1 MKNLVVVGGGT
12 AGWITALYAQKMF
25 PEENI
30 VLVESKDLGIL
41 GAGEGSTPNIIF
53 LLDFLNIP
61 LSEVIKNTNATIK
74 NAVRFTNWS
83 SKKDYYYSGLFS
95 DIFSNLGWDSA
106 DLNYLI
112 GGYNFSETPSIS
124 NLINFINNKDL
135 IDYDFVTQICEKNKI
150 PFVRNHSYNN
160 TNPISDFNR
169 VSNISIHFDAK
180 MLANFLSSIGT
191 ERGIKQV
198 DGILTNIVADEY
210 GNITNIEINN
220 YENIKTDFVFDC
232 TGFNRM
238 IIGKF
243 YKSEWVSS
251 SKHLPIKKA
260 LPFFLENKDEKNIKP
275 YSEAIAMDYGWMWR
289 IPLQHRTGS
298 GYAFDSDRISIDDAK
313 IEVEKKLGQEVF
325 PPKIFSFDPGYF
337 KEIWINNCLAVGLS
351 TGFMEP
357 MEATSIWQAIS
368 ELQIF
373 FTQRQLIFDRNK
385 KYIDM
390 FNKRFEDDVK
400 DVIDFIYFHYLT
412 DKTDNDF
419 WLNFEKNNL
428 MPDGLKEKIFLLQ
441 EGVLVDYYCKNMFG
455 SNNYYAVA
463 MGNNILNKKNIKE
476 IYDKNYLFELDS
488 LNKEKNYMK
497 KQVSETMIDH
507 YEFLQYMKG
516 SFNDK

>member
-1 MKNLVVVGGGT
+1 LLGD
-12 AGWITALYAQKMF
+12 
-25 PEENI
+25 NI
-30 VLVESKDLGIL
+30 F
-41 GAGEGSTPNIIF
+41 TIF
-53 LLDFLNIP
+53 F
-61 LSEVIKNTNATIK
+61 
-74 NAVRFTNWS
+74 
-83 SKKDYYYSGLFS
+83 
-95 DIFSNLGWDSA
+95 
-106 DLNYLI
+106 
-112 GGYNFSETPSIS
+112 
-124 NLINFINNKDL
+124 
-135 IDYDFVTQICEKNKI
+135 
-150 PFVRNHSYNN
+150 
-160 TNPISDFNR
+160 
-169 VSNISIHFDAK
+169 
-180 MLANFLSSIGT
+180 ANFLSSIGT